1 MPNSLTSTAP
11 ARANDP
17 AISHRRAPPDAYR
30 VASASDTAAKAA
42 DGISPVISRAQKKA
56 NGDIRIVMQAI
67 AAPSQEPLL
76 STIVPTAR
84 AVITIVLTV
93 SICAA
98 LIFWLKSAN
107 DDRISSSHSGGW
119 EMKIAR
125 YGA

>member
-1 MPNSLTSTAP
+1 MTPLS
-11 ARANDP
+11 
-17 AISHRRAPPDAYR
+17 AIDVRRLMRIR

-98 LIFWLKSAN
+98 LILWLKSAN
-107 DDRISSSHSGGW
+107 DNRISSSHSGGW

-125 YGA
+125 YGAWPAASIRADSR